1 METWTAGIGRQV
13 SALAPHSM
21 RFLRASVVPLWRW
34 YLAGTAAVL
43 LTNGLSVEVPSRMA
57 AALDKLRAEQPGAAV
72 DAAWIAGIGLAV
84 ILVRTLSRVWFFT
97 PGRLAETELRGR
109 FFAHMLRLQPS
120 FYARHPT
127 GDLLSRA
134 TSDVTYARALAGF
147 ALLQACNVLGS
158 LGFGTWKMFT
168 MSPALTVAVLGPC
181 AVAFAGMTFAT
192 RRLMALQRI
201 TQQQMGRLADELL
214 STFHGVATVQAFC
227 AEDTFAR
234 RLDRRAADLRASNL
248 EMSRI
253 RALAFPLLSV
263 AGGVATWG
271 LVAFGGEAVKNGTL
285 TPGELAAFIALVAYV
300 VMPIRMLGWLVPVFQ
315 RAEASLERIHA
326 VLDEP
331 EERPDAANPQPPPT
345 RAPAL
350 ELRHL
355 TFSYPDQTSPALVDL
370 CATLPAGG
378 TIGIYGPVGSGKST
392 LLRLLARLLNPP
404 EGTVFVDGVD
414 VRSLDLDAWR
424 SSLCVVPQSPFL
436 FSETI
441 EENVGF
447 GASLLDVNAAV
458 TAAALKPDL
467 AALPD
472 GLATVVGERGI
483 SLSGGQRQRV
493 ALARGLLRPAR
504 VVILDDVLS
513 AVDHHTE
520 GELLTTLRENDNA
533 TRIIVSHRL
542 SALVQ
547 TDLILVLDA
556 GHLVDHGPHLELVER
571 PGPYRDAWDAQA
583 SAFAAGNA

>member
-1 METWTAGIGRQV
+1 
-13 SALAPHSM
+13 M

-34 YLAGTAAVL
+34 YLAGLAAVL
-43 LTNGLSVEVPSRMA
+43 LTNGLSVEVPSLMA
-57 AALDKLRAEQPGAAV
+57 SALDKLRAGESGGAR
-72 DAAWIAGIGLAV
+72 DAAWIAAIGLGV

-168 MSPALTVAVLGPC
+168 LSPMLTVSVLGPC
-181 AVAFAGMTFAT
+181 ALAFAGMSFAT

-201 TQQQMGRLADELL
+201 TQQQMGHLADELL

-227 AEDTFAR
+227 AEETFSD
-234 RLDRRAADLRASNL
+234 RLDRRAGALRASNL

-271 LVAFGGEAVKNGTL
+271 LVAFGGEAVTNETL

-345 RAPAL
+345 GAPHL

-355 TFSYPDQTSPALVDL
+355 TFTYPDRTTPALVDL
-370 CATLPAGG
+370 NATLPAGG

-414 VRSLDLDAWR
+414 VRALDLDAWR
-424 SSLCVVPQSPFL
+424 DCLCVVPQSPFL

-441 EENVGF
+441 EENIGF
-447 GASLLDVNAAV
+447 GAAPSAVNAAV
-458 TAAALKPDL
+458 NAAALRSDL
-467 AALPD
+467 VALPD

-504 VVILDDVLS
+504 VVLLDDVLS

-520 GELLTTLRENDNA
+520 TEILTTLRQNVNA
-533 TRIIVSHRL
+533 TRILVSHRL
-542 SALVQ
+542 SALVH

-556 GHLVDHGPHLELVER
+556 GRLVDHGPHIELVER

-583 SAFAAGNA
+583 AAFALGST